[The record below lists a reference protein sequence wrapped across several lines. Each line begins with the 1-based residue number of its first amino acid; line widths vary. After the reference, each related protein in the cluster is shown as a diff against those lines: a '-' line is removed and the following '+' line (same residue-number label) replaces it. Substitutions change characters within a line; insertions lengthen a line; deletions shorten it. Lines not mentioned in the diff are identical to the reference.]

1 MLVPLLLGLSSIV
14 PSSDAA
20 ALPMPGITEPVGVPT
35 ATVVV
40 DALASTFRTGRAAAA
55 DTLRGRVT
63 GPGGAALGDAHVTV
77 VELATGVRTAADGS
91 WALALPAGRYT
102 LLIEREGYASV
113 TRTVTT
119 PSLPLSV
126 SLAESVYAL
135 EPVTVTATRAP
146 MASPESALPVTV
158 MGQESL
164 RREHDVSLARAVSSL
179 AGVHAVT
186 TGEQIGKPIVRGLSG
201 PRVLVLE
208 NGHRLED
215 YSWSDEDGPSIDSRL
230 QQRIE
235 VIRGPASVLYG
246 SDAIGG
252 VINAVPAPLPDATVG
267 GSYRRGQAEV
277 LFGSNNME
285 LGSALRYEGA
295 SGRIGWRG
303 FAIGRFAEDL
313 HTPAGKLD
321 NTGFGALDGEF
332 EIGLHSRRGTSVLRY
347 SRYGGEFKLLEAGG
361 PVPGTQ
367 QEEEEGGPERKL
379 SDDRVQF
386 DGNYLVGPFRLE
398 TKAQWQRHFIAEL
411 SDDLSQPGRMI
422 ETEVFNLVL
431 NTLTADVMLH
441 NTGDRLNGTVGASV
455 FRQNNDT
462 RGLVPLVP
470 DADITTYAGF
480 VFEQYT
486 MGRLSLLGGARG
498 EHRAVDAQANAD
510 LQLDARSLAWNT
522 VAGNAGAVL
531 SVADGLSLAANVGRA
546 WRAPNLFELFTNG
559 PRLGEARY
567 EIGDPD
573 LVEETSVNVDGSVR
587 LELPRVRG
595 EVSAYRNRIDKYIFA
610 TPTTQFQDGLRMYRY
625 GQADATLV
633 GGEASVEFVPTDA
646 LSLRGRYDVVKA
658 TNEETDE
665 PLPLIPARSGSVE
678 AEVHRARVGWAD
690 QTYAGLEVEIVADK
704 TRWAPEEMPTDGYAL
719 LNLEAGGRHTFGRRT
734 LRLDLRV
741 RNLTNEAYTSFLS
754 RYKEFATD
762 PGRNLMLRLS
772 TDF

>member
-1 MLVPLLLGLSSIV
+1 MFS
-14 PSSDAA
+14 
-20 ALPMPGITEPVGVPT
+20 
-35 ATVVV
+35 
-40 DALASTFRTGRAAAA
+40 
-55 DTLRGRVT
+55 
-63 GPGGAALGDAHVTV
+63 
-77 VELATGVRTAADGS
+77 
-91 WALALPAGRYT
+91 
-102 LLIEREGYASV
+102 
-113 TRTVTT
+113 
-119 PSLPLSV
+119 
-126 SLAESVYAL
+126 L
-135 EPVTVTATRAP
+135 EPVNVTATRSP
-146 MASPESALPVTV
+146 MASPESPLPVTI
-158 MGQESL
+158 MGQETL

-179 AGVHAVT
+179 AGVHVVS
-186 TGEQIGKPIVRGLSG
+186 TGEQIGKPVVRGLSG

-321 NTGFGALDGEF
+321 NTGFGALNGEF
-332 EIGLHSRRGTSVLRY
+332 ELGLHSATGTSVLRY
-347 SRYGGEFKLLEAGG
+347 SRYGGEFKLLEANG

-367 QEEEEGGPERKL
+367 QEEGGGPERKL

-386 DGNYLVGPFRLE
+386 DGNYLIGPFRLE
-398 TKAQWQRHFIAEL
+398 TKGQWQRHFIAEL
-411 SDDLSQPGRMI
+411 SDDLSQPGQMI

-441 NTGDRLNGTVGASV
+441 NAGDRLNGTIGGSV

-470 DADITTYAGF
+470 DADITTFAGF
-480 VFEQYT
+480 VFEQYD

-498 EHRAVDAQANAD
+498 EHRALDAQANTD
-510 LQLDARSLAWNT
+510 LQLDAQSLAWN
-522 VAGNAGAVL
+522 VVVGDFGAVL
-531 SVADGLSLAANVGRA
+531 RAVKGLSLTANVGRA

-567 EIGDPD
+567 EIGDPN

-587 LELPRVRG
+587 VNLPHLRG
-595 EVSAYRNRIDKYIFA
+595 EVAAYRNRIGKYIFV
-610 TPTTQFQDGLRMYRY
+610 TPTTQFQNGLRVYRY

-633 GGEASVEFVPTDA
+633 GGEASVEVLPTDA
-646 LSLRGRYDVVKA
+646 ISLRGRYDVVKA
-658 TNEETDE
+658 TNNETDQ

-678 AEVHRARVGWAD
+678 AEVHKARLGGFD

-704 TRWAPEEMPTDGYAL
+704 TRWAPDEVPTDGYTL
-719 LNLEAGGRHTFGRRT
+719 LNLEVGGRHTFGTRT
-734 LRLDLRV
+734 FRLDLLV
-741 RNLTNEAYTSFLS
+741 RNLADKTYTNFLS
-754 RYKEFATD
+754 RYKEFAYD
-762 PGRNLMLRLS
+762 PGRNIMVRLS

>member
-1 MLVPLLLGLSSIV
+1 MFVPLLLAALSPAPSTALV
-14 PSSDAA
+14 PS
-20 ALPMPGITEPVGVPT
+20 LPLPPAMAV
-35 ATVVV
+35 
-40 DALASTFRTGRAAAA
+40 A

-63 GPGGAALGDAHVTV
+63 AADGAPLDAAHVTV
-77 VELATGVRTAADGS
+77 VELGTGVRTAADGT
-91 WALALPAGRYT
+91 WARALPSGRYT
-102 LLIEREGYASV
+102 LLVEREGYAPV
-113 TRTVTT
+113 TRTIAM
-119 PSLPLSV
+119 PSPAVSV
-126 SLAESVYAL
+126 SLEETAFAL
-135 EPVTVTATRAP
+135 EPVNVTATRAP
-146 MASPESALPVTV
+146 MASPASSLPVTI

-164 RREHDVSLARAVSSL
+164 RRQHEVSLARAVSSL

-186 TGEQIGKPIVRGLSG
+186 TGLQIGKPVVRGLSG

-252 VINAVPAPLPDATVG
+252 VINAVPAPLPDATAQG
-267 GSYRRGQAEV
+267 AYRRGQAEV
-277 LFGSNNME
+277 LFGSNNLE

-303 FAIGRFAEDL
+303 FAIGRFAEDM

-321 NTGFGALDGEF
+321 NTGFGALDGEL
-332 EIGLHSRRGTSVLRY
+332 EVGLHSQAGTSVLRY

-361 PVPGTQ
+361 PVPGTG

-379 SDDRVQF
+379 SDDRIQF

-398 TKAQWQRHFIAEL
+398 TKGQWQRHFIAEL
-411 SDDLSQPGRMI
+411 SDDLSQPGQKI

-441 NTGDRLNGTVGASV
+441 NTGDRLTGTVGGSL

-470 DADITTYAGF
+470 DATISTVAGF
-480 VFEQYT
+480 VFQQYA
-486 MGRLSLLGGARG
+486 MGRLSLVGGARG
-498 EHRAVDAQANAD
+498 EHRAVDAQANTD
-510 LQLDARSLAWNT
+510 LSLGAESRSYNI
-522 VAGNAGAVL
+522 VVGDAGAVL
-531 SVADGLSLAANVGRA
+531 RVVDGLSFAANVGRA
-546 WRAPNLFELFTNG
+546 WRAPNLFELFTRG

-573 LVEETSVNVDGSVR
+573 LVEETSVNVDGAVR
-587 LELPRVRG
+587 LDLPHVRG
-595 EVSAYRNRIDKYIFA
+595 EVSAYRNRIDEYIYV
-610 TPTTQFQDGLRMYRY
+610 TPTTRFEDGLRVFEYR
-625 GQADATLV
+625 QADATLV
-633 GGEASVEFVPTDA
+633 GGEVSVEVLPTDA
-646 LSLRGRYDVVKA
+646 TSVRGRYDVVKA
-658 TNEETDE
+658 TNDETDE

-678 AEVHRARVGWAD
+678 AELHQSHLGWAD
-690 QTYAGLEVEIVADK
+690 QAYAGLEVEIVADK
-704 TRWAPEEMPTDGYAL
+704 TRWAPDETPTAGYTL
-719 LNLEAGGRHTFGRRT
+719 LNLEAGGRHTFGSRT
-734 LRLDLRV
+734 FRLDLSV
-741 RNLTNEAYTSFLS
+741 RNLANRTYTGFLS
-754 RYKEFATD
+754 RYKDFAKD
-762 PGRNLMLRLS
+762 PGRNVMVRLS